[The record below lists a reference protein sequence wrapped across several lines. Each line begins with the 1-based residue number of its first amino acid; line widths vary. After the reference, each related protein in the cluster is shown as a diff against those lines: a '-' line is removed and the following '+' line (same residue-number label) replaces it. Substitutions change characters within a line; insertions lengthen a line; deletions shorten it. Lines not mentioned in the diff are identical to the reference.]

1 MFEELKDIVGEK
13 NFSDNLIDRYIY
25 ASDASIHQ
33 SLPSV
38 VVRPAS
44 AEEIQKIIRYANKEK
59 IPVIAR
65 GAGTG
70 EAGSAVPIDGGV
82 VLDLKRMNKIKEI
95 RIGDLLCRVEPGVVN
110 DELNRELK
118 ESGFFFPP
126 TPGSGKVCTIGGMIA
141 NNASGIRAI
150 KYGATRDS
158 VLGLKVVLPQ
168 GELVSLGTQT
178 IIHSSGYQLAR
189 LIVGSEG
196 TLGIIVEATIRLKPL
211 PEKRAVGKAVFHKL
225 EDAGKAISAIIAGG
239 ITPSALEILDEIVIK
254 AINKVFDI
262 GLPEAEAMILF
273 ECDGNEASIDYE
285 VSKIK
290 KVCQEF
296 NSFSIDISNDP
307 EEMEKIWEVR
317 SSAFPA
323 SSRYK
328 EDLVRVTLAEDVAVP
343 VSKVSELV
351 TGIHKIASKNGI
363 IISTY
368 GHAGEGLI
376 HPNFLI
382 NPELSEQWEKAKKA
396 ASEVFAFAQSL
407 GGTTS
412 GEHGIG
418 ISKASYFKKERKNS
432 LDMMRRIKK
441 ALDPNN
447 ILNPHK
453 LMDAPEDFLTAT
465 KIRYRVNPVRES
477 SLNGVKE

>member
-1 MFEELKDIVGEK
+1 MFEELKDIVGKE
-13 NFSDNLIDRYIY
+13 NFSDNLVDKYIY

-38 VVRPAS
+38 IVRPGNY
-44 AEEIQKIIRYANKEK
+44 EEIQKIIKYANRKR
-59 IPVIAR
+59 IPAIPR

-70 EAGSAVPIDGGV
+70 EAGSAVPIDGGI
-82 VLDLKRMNKIKEI
+82 VLDLKRMNRIKEI
-95 RIGDLLCRVEPGVVN
+95 RIGDLLCKVEPGVIN
-110 DELNRELK
+110 DELNRKLK
-118 ESGFFFPP
+118 GFGFFFPP
-126 TPGSGKVCTIGGMIA
+126 TPGSGRVCTIGGMIA
-141 NNASGIRAI
+141 NNASGMRAI

-158 VLGLKVVLPQ
+158 VLGLRVVLPQ

-196 TLGIIVEATIRLKPL
+196 TLGVIVEATLRLKPL
-211 PEKRAVGKAVFHKL
+211 PEKRAVGRAMFYKL
-225 EDAGKAISAIIAGG
+225 EDASKAVSAIIARG
-239 ITPSALEILDEIVIK
+239 IVPSALEILDGIVIK
-254 AINKVFDI
+254 SVNKVFEI

-273 ECDGNEASIDYE
+273 ECDGNEVSIDYE
-285 VSKIK
+285 ISKIR

-296 NSFSIDISNDP
+296 SSFSIDISDDP

-323 SSRYK
+323 TSRYK
-328 EDLVRVTLAEDVAVP
+328 ENLVRVPLAEDVAVP
-343 VSKVSELV
+343 ISRLPDLIIN
-351 TGIHKIASKNGI
+351 IHKIASKNNI
-363 IISTY
+363 IIGTY

-376 HPNFLI
+376 HTAFLI

-396 ASEVFAFAQSL
+396 ASEIFALTKSL

-418 ISKASYFKKERKNS
+418 ISKAPYFKRERKNA
-432 LDMMRRIKK
+432 LDMMRKIKK

-453 LMDAPEDFLTAT
+453 LMDGPEDFLKAT
-465 KIRYRVNPVRES
+465 KIRYRV
-477 SLNGVKE
+477 KE